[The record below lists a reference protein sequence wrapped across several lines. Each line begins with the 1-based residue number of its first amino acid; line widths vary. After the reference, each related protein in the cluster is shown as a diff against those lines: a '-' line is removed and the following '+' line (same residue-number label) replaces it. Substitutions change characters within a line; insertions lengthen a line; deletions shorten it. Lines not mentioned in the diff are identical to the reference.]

1 MERGY
6 AAGEPHTTQSTRC
19 EIPSEDLNSDL
30 RADLPPGEPTRAI
43 LTLVTSTTCTHGL
56 VQLQKFGTDTRDGL
70 TYCRGC
76 GLPTADSVLERQRGD
91 SPVVAEPDTELDV
104 LRELVRQASARN
116 QILEG
121 IRVGV
126 FMILGLHVVV
136 LLLAIFF

>member
-1 MERGY
+1 MPPLNRS
-6 AAGEPHTTQSTRC
+6 PHSPRSVRQRAIIRTRTY
-19 EIPSEDLNSDL
+19 ELISP
-30 RADLPPGEPTRAI
+30 RGEPTRAI

-76 GLPTADSVLERQRGD
+76 GLPTADSVLERQRGG
-91 SPVVAEPDTELDV
+91 STPSSSAEPDTELDV